1 MSTPVKVSKNSTSNF
16 TKVLADTSKEE
27 ELMHEVL
34 LIIENLAYRE
44 EATVKLIFDRLY
56 DIGSLN
62 LINQKFRSRAV
73 KKVLKLIARMSKP
86 AFRIFA
92 WHWFK
97 KNSPQLI
104 TNWLRQQVS
113 FKNQVTPTSK
123 IIIER
128 QVPQLNSF
136 SELEHQNKEIQFL
149 RSQVKILATILIGV
163 VAFFGG
169 SLIWLGQSITTRRS
183 QLQNVEQLPQV
194 TIQEASVD
202 RH

>member
-1 MSTPVKVSKNSTSNF
+1 MSTPVKISNNSTNNF

-34 LIIENLAYRE
+34 LIIENLAYTE

-56 DIGSLN
+56 DIGSIN
-62 LINQKFRSRAV
+62 LINQNFRSRAV

-123 IIIER
+123 VIIER

-149 RSQVKILATILIGV
+149 PSQVKILATILIGV

-169 SLIWLGQSITTRRS
+169 SLIWLGQSIMTGRS

>member
-1 MSTPVKVSKNSTSNF
+1 MSTPVKISNNSTNNF

-56 DIGSLN
+56 DIGSIN
-62 LINQKFRSRAV
+62 LINQNFRSRAV

-123 IIIER
+123 VIIER

-169 SLIWLGQSITTRRS
+169 SLIWLGQSIMTGRS